1 MVSGKKATLLVIKL
15 FLTYITAWTRSP
27 SAPSEW
33 KILFVHGTA
42 VQQRTWWKKTSPY
55 YIFSKTWLWLI
66 LHRYAPCNFVA
77 AILFATFE
85 RVLLPIRRKRWQ
97 TGAEHLALLG
107 DQRSDMIIMPKR
119 LLVRK
124 VLHCL
129 PPSDTT
135 PFSNCKL
142 LHGTLV
148 TSGEEHVSLFPLL
161 PVILRLQE
169 NTYT

>member
-1 MVSGKKATLLVIKL
+1 MEHWWFLKDKAMVSGKKATLLVIKL

-85 RVLLPIRRKRWQ
+85 RVFSPSVERDGSLGQNILLFSGTKGLTWLSCLRDFLSGRCC
-97 TGAEHLALLG
+97 TA
-107 DQRSDMIIMPKR
+107 
-119 LLVRK
+119 
-124 VLHCL
+124 CL
-129 PPSDTT
+129 PQTPHPSQTANSST
-135 PFSNCKL
+135 A
-142 LHGTLV
+142 H
-148 TSGEEHVSLFPLL
+148 
-161 PVILRLQE
+161 
-169 NTYT
+169 